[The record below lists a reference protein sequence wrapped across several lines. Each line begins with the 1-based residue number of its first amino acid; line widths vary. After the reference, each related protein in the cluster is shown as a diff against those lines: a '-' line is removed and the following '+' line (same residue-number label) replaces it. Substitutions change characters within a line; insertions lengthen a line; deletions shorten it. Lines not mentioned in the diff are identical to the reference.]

1 MIVTSIYKFKIQQDE
16 TQIKNTSKQ
25 MKQNLEKTEII
36 GKWNNFNWILY
47 KICACSKLDNDGI
60 LTQQGCIEQIF
71 HTTYNDVKRITFWII
86 KCGIN

>member
-1 MIVTSIYKFKIQQDE
+1 MKHKKMIVTSIYKFKIQQDE

-36 GKWNNFNWILY
+36 GKWNNFNWTLY

-60 LTQQGCIEQIF
+60 LTQQGSIEQIIS
-71 HTTYNDVKRITFWII
+71 HYI
-86 KCGIN
+86 